1 MTKINIFSV
10 SINPESYD
18 VRSIAN
24 MTYDEAKQFFEHDD
38 TNCCCCCRNI
48 EVDQTKEHE
57 ITFHADGVRN
67 GDGSDTMFNWL
78 KVVNE

>member
-1 MTKINIFSV
+1 
-10 SINPESYD
+10 
-18 VRSIAN
+18 

-48 EVDQTKEHE
+48 EVDQTKEYE